1 MGEVLKTTPGFGD
14 LLGGFLN
21 SAYSYTDGYDLLQQK
36 DTKQNQHKGE
46 VLRAKIRGNALQASK
61 SPLPVENVTQ
71 DVLPFPSNVLRQH
84 LRCVHQG
91 SSLETQCLG
100 FLLGSPS
107 VWHMATFQTPRREA
121 GVHYKKVLL
130 F

>member
-14 LLGGFLN
+14 LLGEFLD
-21 SAYSYTDGYDLLQQK
+21 SAYSYTEGYDLLQQK
-36 DTKQNQHKGE
+36 DTKQNQHEGE
-46 VLRAKIRGNALQASK
+46 MLRAKIRGNALQASK
-61 SPLPVENVTQ
+61 SPLPVENITQ
-71 DVLPFPSNVLRQH
+71 DVLTSPSNVLSQH
-84 LRCVHQG
+84 LRRVHQG

-107 VWHMATFQTPRREA
+107 VWPVATFQTPRREA
-121 GVHYKKVLL
+121 GVHHKKVPL